1 MGPVWILFAANSARA
16 EQQLKGIFVP
26 INTEFLVAKN
36 TENENILIE
45 EVYNIEKDKPKVW
58 HYFGEWETGS
68 GFRITSSPLFERR
81 SNFHGM
87 TFHNPP
93 LTTLKWEKGKLLAK
107 GFVGSIW
114 NDMQKGLNFTYNVF
128 IRKPDQQE
136 VEWRTFL
143 TPFSSG
149 IWYTTVVYL
158 IVTAV
163 GLDVTHHF
171 SKIYSQTEIN
181 QKDMSAF
188 SFKNSLFYVYGL
200 LCQQGTDMVPHSYSS
215 RMAFST
221 ALFVAVVLLANYSAT
236 LISFLT
242 VRIEKLPF
250 EDLEG
255 LYADG
260 TYKYG
265 TQGKSAQYFYYKVSY

>member
-1 MGPVWILFAANSARA
+1 
-16 EQQLKGIFVP
+16 
-26 INTEFLVAKN
+26 
-36 TENENILIE
+36 
-45 EVYNIEKDKPKVW
+45 
-58 HYFGEWETGS
+58 
-68 GFRITSSPLFERR
+68 
-81 SNFHGM
+81 
-87 TFHNPP
+87 
-93 LTTLKWEKGKLLAK
+93 
-107 GFVGSIW
+107 
-114 NDMQKGLNFTYNVF
+114 YNVF

-200 LCQQGTDMVPHSYSS
+200 LCQQ
-215 RMAFST
+215 
-221 ALFVAVVLLANYSAT
+221 VVLLANYSAT

-265 TQGKSAQYFYYKVSY
+265 TQGKSAQYFYYKDSNNTFIRQLYEKTMASDPGNFPELKLDGLRRVCDMKYGFYTNYDTAMSFRKKLSCKIVILPHELTTVPLSIILYKNSPYRRFFNHK